1 MKRESL
7 LVESTPA
14 PAGKST
20 TNAHGGGNL
29 DFAGRPWPDSPTV
42 DSRTRI
48 AVFVA
53 SPGDTQEE
61 RRCLQRVV
69 AELNRGVAEDRQLL
83 LDLVCW
89 DTDARPGAGADA
101 QDVINQQ
108 IPPPDI
114 FIGIFWKRL
123 GRLPSALP
131 PARSKR

>member
-69 AELNRGVAEDRQLL
+69 AELNRGVAASAKIRRNLPNHRANQGIDPRRSHETARVLARLL
-83 LDLVCW
+83 
-89 DTDARPGAGADA
+89 
-101 QDVINQQ
+101 
-108 IPPPDI
+108 
-114 FIGIFWKRL
+114 
-123 GRLPSALP
+123 
-131 PARSKR
+131 